1 MDSKVSELERAFQ
14 LARSGQVANIEDIKE
29 KLKREGYDVS
39 AAAYVGL
46 SIRSQL
52 RALIKAAR
60 SVNNPAAEPGED

>member
-1 MDSKVSELERAFQ
+1 MDPKVSALERAFQ
-14 LARSGQVANIEDIKE
+14 LARSGQVANIDDIKKQL
-29 KLKREGYDVS
+29 KLEGYEVS

-60 SVNNPAAEPGED
+60 SAAEPSND

>member
-1 MDSKVSELERAFQ
+1 MDSKISALERAFQ
-14 LARSGQVANIEDIKE
+14 LARSGQVANIDDIKK
-29 KLKREGYDVS
+29 KLKQEGYDVS

-60 SVNNPAAEPGED
+60 IDRARPPQG

>member
-1 MDSKVSELERAFQ
+1 MDSKVSALERAFQ
-14 LARSGQVANIEDIKE
+14 LARSGQVANIDDIKK
-29 KLKREGYDVS
+29 KLKQEGYDVS

-60 SVNNPAAEPGED
+60 IDRARPPQG